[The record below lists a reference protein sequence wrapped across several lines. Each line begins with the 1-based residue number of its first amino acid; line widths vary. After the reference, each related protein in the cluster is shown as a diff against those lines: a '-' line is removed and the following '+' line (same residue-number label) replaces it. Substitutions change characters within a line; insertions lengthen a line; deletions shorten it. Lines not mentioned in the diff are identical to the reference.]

1 MGEAWGHASYMVT
14 RPVTLK
20 AMLRVCADIA
30 AEDGAAEDRVK
41 RWQKRLAPWSELA
54 KQFRQEGLYE
64 RFPAKGQIERVARIH
79 RDCRAWPM
87 SSVAASSTIP
97 TNEMTRTLGQ
107 FVEQEGILSRCS
119 AITQINA
126 QATAEAKRLSK
137 LQRLPPVQC
146 FKCTAR
152 KACCMSVV
160 VARFYE
166 GVVVASHLVEAKRDS
181 SELRAQLRAAATAME
196 AASPYE
202 WRVPC
207 VFLDAADRC
216 TVYSARPTACGTL
229 YVYSPS
235 DQLQHAGRTGA
246 RVHRAGGECDRDDAR
261 GSVSRPPRAAQKGLA
276 PACYLGVLPR
286 MVVLALETWD
296 REDYRDVLHDYA
308 WPSDADIERWN
319 RR

>member
-1 MGEAWGHASYMVT
+1 
-14 RPVTLK
+14 
-20 AMLRVCADIA
+20 
-30 AEDGAAEDRVK
+30 
-41 RWQKRLAPWSELA
+41 
-54 KQFRQEGLYE
+54 
-64 RFPAKGQIERVARIH
+64 
-79 RDCRAWPM
+79 
-87 SSVAASSTIP
+87 
-97 TNEMTRTLGQ
+97 MTRTLGQ
-107 FVEQEGILSRCS
+107 FVEQEGILESLRE

-137 LQRLPPVQC
+137 LERLPPVQC

-229 YVYSPS
+229 YVYSPPINCNTPGAPVRAYIAQAENATATMLE
-235 DQLQHAGRTGA
+235 DQFRGR
-246 RVHRAGGECDRDDAR
+246 
-261 GSVSRPPRAAQKGLA
+261 LA
-276 PACYLGVLPR
+276 LRKKVGRRYLGVLPR